1 MRPETKPR
9 VVLAIP
15 LIGVPLVFS
24 HSPRIKL
31 VGELIVFGGCILA
44 SLRFALRP
52 EMGDQRMTAELRW
65 WTLADVALAEIGW
78 FLKMS
83 YFSDARMV
91 GDLVLLSS
99 FAVALRVLL
108 LRHIGNYLPQ
118 EQAK

>member
-31 VGELIVFGGCILA
+31 VGELIVFGGGILA
-44 SLRFALRP
+44 SL
-52 EMGDQRMTAELRW
+52 
-65 WTLADVALAEIGW
+65 
-78 FLKMS
+78 
-83 YFSDARMV
+83 V

-99 FAVALRVLL
+99 FADALRVLL